1 MRNLDLQK
9 FNSRNI
15 RTMIPKIQDLINQ
28 AQDRYLASDE
38 LGLMESY
45 INSLPERLKLYKLI
59 RDREI
64 DILQAVADQVPSEL
78 PNVTEADLETGI
90 KNLILVLRYSSM
102 AMLLNDENFLKQ
114 RLLNWLEGIMSM
126 RDMRRLNETLYK
138 LLNQGLRQQVSPVQL
153 ALIQPLITAAQVTLI
168 Y

>member
-1 MRNLDLQK
+1 M
-9 FNSRNI
+9 
-15 RTMIPKIQDLINQ
+15 MPKIEELINQ

-45 INSLPERLKLYKLI
+45 ISSLPDRLKLYKII
-59 RDREI
+59 RDHEI
-64 DILQAVADQVPSEL
+64 DLLQAVADQISTEL
-78 PNVTEADLETGI
+78 PSVTDEDLETGI

-126 RDMRRLNETLYK
+126 HDMRRLNETLYK
-138 LLNQGLRQQVSPVQL
+138 LLNQKLREQFSPSQL

>member
-1 MRNLDLQK
+1 M
-9 FNSRNI
+9 
-15 RTMIPKIQDLINQ
+15 MPKIQDLINQ

-45 INSLPERLKLYKLI
+45 ISSLPDRLKLYKLI
-59 RDREI
+59 RDHEI
-64 DILQAVADQVPSEL
+64 DLLQAVADQVPAEL
-78 PNVTEADLETGI
+78 PSVTEQDLETGI

-114 RLLNWLEGIMSM
+114 RLLNWLENIMSM
-126 RDMRRLNETLYK
+126 RDMRRLNEILYK
-138 LLNQGLRQQVSPVQL
+138 LLNQGLRQQFSPTQL

>member
-1 MRNLDLQK
+1 
-9 FNSRNI
+9 
-15 RTMIPKIQDLINQ
+15 MIPKIQEIINQ
-28 AQDRYLASDE
+28 AKDRYLVTDE

-45 INSLPERLKLYKLI
+45 ISSLPDRLKLYKLI

-64 DILQAVADQVPSEL
+64 DILQAVANQVPAEL
-78 PNVTEADLETGI
+78 PNVTDEELESGI

-138 LLNQGLRQQVSPVQL
+138 LLNQELKKQFSSTQL
-153 ALIQPLITAAQVTLI
+153 LLIQPLITAAQVTLI

>member
-1 MRNLDLQK
+1 
-9 FNSRNI
+9 
-15 RTMIPKIQDLINQ
+15 MIPKIQELINQ
-28 AQDRYLASDE
+28 AQDRYLATDE

-45 INSLPERLKLYKLI
+45 VSSLPDRLKLYKLI

-64 DILQAVADQVPSEL
+64 DIVQSVADQVSADL
-78 PNVTEADLETGI
+78 PNVTDEELEVGI
-90 KNLILVLRYSSM
+90 KNLILVLRYCSM
-102 AMLLNDENFLKQ
+102 AMLLNDENFLKE

-138 LLNQGLRQQVSPVQL
+138 LLNQGLRQQFSASQL
-153 ALIQPLITAAQVTLI
+153 ALLQPLITSAQVTLI

>member
-1 MRNLDLQK
+1 M
-9 FNSRNI
+9 
-15 RTMIPKIQDLINQ
+15 MPKIQELINQ
-28 AQDRYLASDE
+28 AQDRYLVSDE

-45 INSLPERLKLYKLI
+45 ISSLPDRLKLYKLI

-64 DILQAVADQVPSEL
+64 DILQAVADQVSTEL
-78 PNVTEADLETGI
+78 PNVTDEELESGV

-126 RDMRRLNETLYK
+126 RDMRRLNEALYK
-138 LLNQGLRQQVSPVQL
+138 LLNQGLKKQFSPAQL
-153 ALIQPLITAAQVTLI
+153 TLIQPLITAAQVTLI

>member
-1 MRNLDLQK
+1 
-9 FNSRNI
+9 
-15 RTMIPKIQDLINQ
+15 MIPKIQDLINQ
-28 AQDRYLASDE
+28 AQDRYLAIDE

-45 INSLPERLKLYKLI
+45 VSSLPDRLKLYKQL

-64 DILQAVADQVPSEL
+64 DLLQAVADQVSVEL
-78 PNVTEADLETGI
+78 PNVTDAELEAGI
-90 KNLILVLRYSSM
+90 KNLILVLRYCSM
-102 AMLLNDENFLKQ
+102 SMLLNDESFLKE

-138 LLNQGLRQQVSPVQL
+138 LLNQGLRQQFSPAQL
-153 ALIQPLITAAQVTLI
+153 TLIQPLITSAQVTLI

>member
-1 MRNLDLQK
+1 M
-9 FNSRNI
+9 
-15 RTMIPKIQDLINQ
+15 TPKIQELINQ

-45 INSLPERLKLYKLI
+45 ISSLPDRLKLYKLI

-64 DILQAVADQVPSEL
+64 DILQAVVDQVSMEL
-78 PNVTEADLETGI
+78 PGVADEDLENGI
-90 KNLILVLRYSSM
+90 KNLILVVRYCSM
-102 AMLLNDENFLKQ
+102 AMLLNDEGFLKQ
-114 RLLNWLEGIMSM
+114 RLLNWLEGLMSM

-138 LLNQGLRQQVSPVQL
+138 LLNQVMRQKLNPEQL
-153 ALIQPLITAAQVTLI
+153 TLIQPLITAAQVTLI

>member
-1 MRNLDLQK
+1 
-9 FNSRNI
+9 
-15 RTMIPKIQDLINQ
+15 MIPKIQELINQ

-45 INSLPERLKLYKLI
+45 VSSLPDRLKLYKLI

-64 DILQAVADQVPSEL
+64 DILQSVADQVPSEI
-78 PNVTEADLETGI
+78 PNIVVEDLEVGI
-90 KNLILVLRYSSM
+90 KNLVLVLRYSSM
-102 AMLLNDENFLKQ
+102 AMLLNDENFLKE

-126 RDMRRLNETLYK
+126 RDMRRLNDTLYK
-138 LLNQGLRQQVSPVQL
+138 LLNQVLRQQFSPNQL
-153 ALIQPLITAAQVTLI
+153 ALLQPLITAAQVTLI

>member
-1 MRNLDLQK
+1 
-9 FNSRNI
+9 
-15 RTMIPKIQDLINQ
+15 MIPKIQELINQ
-28 AQDRYLASDE
+28 AQDRYLVTDE

-45 INSLPERLKLYKLI
+45 ISSLPDRLKLYKLI

-64 DILQAVADQVPSEL
+64 DILQAVANQVPAEL
-78 PNVTEADLETGI
+78 PNVTDEELESGI

-138 LLNQGLRQQVSPVQL
+138 LLNQELKKQFSSTQL
-153 ALIQPLITAAQVTLI
+153 LLIQPLITTAQVTLI

>member
-1 MRNLDLQK
+1 M
-9 FNSRNI
+9 
-15 RTMIPKIQDLINQ
+15 MPKIEELISQ

-45 INSLPERLKLYKLI
+45 ISSLPDRLKLYKMI

-64 DILQAVADQVPSEL
+64 DLLQAVADQISTEL
-78 PNVTEADLETGI
+78 PSVTDEDLETGI

-126 RDMRRLNETLYK
+126 HDMRRLNETLYK
-138 LLNQGLRQQVSPVQL
+138 LLNQKLREQFSPSQL

>member
-1 MRNLDLQK
+1 MV
-9 FNSRNI
+9 
-15 RTMIPKIQDLINQ
+15 PKIQELINQ
-28 AQDRYLASDE
+28 AQYRYRASDE

-45 INSLPERLKLYKLI
+45 ISSLPDRLKLYKLI

-64 DILQAVADQVPSEL
+64 TILQAVADSVPSEL
-78 PNVTEADLETGI
+78 PSITDADLETGVR
-90 KNLILVLRYSSM
+90 NLILVMRYSSM
-102 AMLLNDENFLKQ
+102 AMLLNDENFLKE

-138 LLNQGLRQQVSPVQL
+138 LLNQELRQQLSPTQL
-153 ALIQPLITAAQVTLI
+153 TLIQPLITAAQVTLI

>member
-1 MRNLDLQK
+1 
-9 FNSRNI
+9 
-15 RTMIPKIQDLINQ
+15 MIPKIQDLINQ
-28 AQDRYLASDE
+28 AQDRYLAIDE

-45 INSLPERLKLYKLI
+45 VRSLPDRLKLYKQL

-64 DILQAVADQVPSEL
+64 DLLQAVADQVPVEL
-78 PNVTEADLETGI
+78 PNVTDAELESGI
-90 KNLILVLRYSSM
+90 KNLILVLRYCSM
-102 AMLLNDENFLKQ
+102 AMLLNDENFLKE

-138 LLNQGLRQQVSPVQL
+138 LLNQGLRQQFSPTQL
-153 ALIQPLITAAQVTLI
+153 TLIQPLITSAQVTLI

>member
-1 MRNLDLQK
+1 M
-9 FNSRNI
+9 
-15 RTMIPKIQDLINQ
+15 MMPKIQELINQ
-28 AQDRYLASDE
+28 AQDRYLATDE

-45 INSLPERLKLYKLI
+45 ISSLPDRLKLYKLI

-64 DILQAVADQVPSEL
+64 DLLQAVADQVPAEL
-78 PNVTEADLETGI
+78 PNVTDAELETGI

-138 LLNQGLRQQVSPVQL
+138 LLNQGLRQQFSPPQL

>member
-1 MRNLDLQK
+1 M
-9 FNSRNI
+9 
-15 RTMIPKIQDLINQ
+15 MMPKIQELINQ
-28 AQDRYLASDE
+28 AQDRYLAADE
-38 LGLMESY
+38 LGLMENY
-45 INSLPERLKLYKLI
+45 ISSLPDRLKLYKLI

-64 DILQAVADQVPSEL
+64 DLLQAVANQVPAEL
-78 PNVTEADLETGI
+78 PNVTDADLETGI
-90 KNLILVLRYSSM
+90 RNLILVLRYSSM

-126 RDMRRLNETLYK
+126 RDMRRLNEALYK
-138 LLNQGLRQQVSPVQL
+138 LLNQGLRQHFSPAQL

>member
-1 MRNLDLQK
+1 
-9 FNSRNI
+9 
-15 RTMIPKIQDLINQ
+15 MIPKIQDLINQ
-28 AQDRYLASDE
+28 AQDRYLAIDE

-45 INSLPERLKLYKLI
+45 ISSLPDRLKLYKQL

-64 DILQAVADQVPSEL
+64 DLLQAVADQVSVEL
-78 PNVTEADLETGI
+78 PNVTDAELEAGI
-90 KNLILVLRYSSM
+90 KNLILVLRYCSM
-102 AMLLNDENFLKQ
+102 SMLLNDESFLKE

-138 LLNQGLRQQVSPVQL
+138 LLNQGLRQQFSPAQL
-153 ALIQPLITAAQVTLI
+153 TLIQPLITSAQVTLI

>member
-1 MRNLDLQK
+1 
-9 FNSRNI
+9 
-15 RTMIPKIQDLINQ
+15 MIPKIQELINQ
-28 AQDRYLASDE
+28 AQDRYLATDE

-45 INSLPERLKLYKLI
+45 VSSLPDRLKLYKLI

-64 DILQAVADQVPSEL
+64 DILQAVADQVSAEL
-78 PNVTEADLETGI
+78 PNVTDEELEVGI
-90 KNLILVLRYSSM
+90 KNLILVLRYCSM
-102 AMLLNDENFLKQ
+102 AMLLNDDSFLKE

-138 LLNQGLRQQVSPVQL
+138 LLNQGIRQQLSPSQL
-153 ALIQPLITAAQVTLI
+153 ALLQPLITTAQVTLI

>member
-1 MRNLDLQK
+1 M
-9 FNSRNI
+9 
-15 RTMIPKIQDLINQ
+15 MPKIQELINQ

-38 LGLMESY
+38 LGLMENY
-45 INSLPERLKLYKLI
+45 ISSLPDRLKLYKLI

-64 DILQAVADQVPSEL
+64 DILQAVANQVPTEL
-78 PNVTEADLETGI
+78 PNVTDEELESGI

-126 RDMRRLNETLYK
+126 RDMRRLNEALYK
-138 LLNQGLRQQVSPVQL
+138 LLNQGLKKQFSPTQL
-153 ALIQPLITAAQVTLI
+153 LLIQPFITAAQVTLI

>member
-1 MRNLDLQK
+1 MV
-9 FNSRNI
+9 
-15 RTMIPKIQDLINQ
+15 PKIQELISQ
-28 AQDRYLASDE
+28 AQDRYLIADE
-38 LGLMESY
+38 LDIMESY
-45 INSLPERLKLYKLI
+45 ISSLPDRLKLYKLI

-64 DILQAVADQVPSEL
+64 NILQEVADQVPKEI
-78 PNVTEADLETGI
+78 PNVTVEDLEMGI
-90 KNLILVLRYSSM
+90 KNLILVLRYCSM

-138 LLNQGLRQQVSPVQL
+138 LLNQGLRQRFSPTQL
-153 ALIQPLITAAQVTLI
+153 AMFQPLITAAQVTLI

>member
-1 MRNLDLQK
+1 
-9 FNSRNI
+9 
-15 RTMIPKIQDLINQ
+15 MIPKIQDLINQ
-28 AQDRYLASDE
+28 AQDRYLAIDE

-45 INSLPERLKLYKLI
+45 VSSLPDRLKLYKQL

-64 DILQAVADQVPSEL
+64 DLLQAVADQVPVEL
-78 PNVTEADLETGI
+78 PNVTDAELEAGI
-90 KNLILVLRYSSM
+90 KNLILVLRYCSM
-102 AMLLNDENFLKQ
+102 SMLLNDESFLKE

-138 LLNQGLRQQVSPVQL
+138 LLNQGLRQQFSPAQL
-153 ALIQPLITAAQVTLI
+153 ALIQPLITSAQVTLI

>member
-1 MRNLDLQK
+1 
-9 FNSRNI
+9 
-15 RTMIPKIQDLINQ
+15 MIPKIQDLINQ
-28 AQDRYLASDE
+28 AQDRYLAVDE

-45 INSLPERLKLYKLI
+45 VSSLPDRLKLYKQL

-64 DILQAVADQVPSEL
+64 DLLQAVADQVSVEL
-78 PNVTEADLETGI
+78 PNVTDAELESGI
-90 KNLILVLRYSSM
+90 KNLILVLRYCSM
-102 AMLLNDENFLKQ
+102 SMLPNDESFLKE

-138 LLNQGLRQQVSPVQL
+138 LLNQGLRQQFSPAQL
-153 ALIQPLITAAQVTLI
+153 TLIQPLITSAQVTLI

>member
-1 MRNLDLQK
+1 
-9 FNSRNI
+9 
-15 RTMIPKIQDLINQ
+15 MIPKIQELINQ

-45 INSLPERLKLYKLI
+45 VSSLPERLKLYKLI

-64 DILQAVADQVPSEL
+64 DILQTVADQVPTEL
-78 PNVTEADLETGI
+78 PNITDEELETGI
-90 KNLILVLRYSSM
+90 KNLILVLRYCSM
-102 AMLLNDENFLKQ
+102 AMLLNDENFLKE

-138 LLNQGLRQQVSPVQL
+138 LLNQLLRQQFSPTQL
-153 ALIQPLITAAQVTLI
+153 SLLQPLITAAQVTLI

>member
-1 MRNLDLQK
+1 
-9 FNSRNI
+9 
-15 RTMIPKIQDLINQ
+15 MIPKIQDLINQ
-28 AQDRYLASDE
+28 AQDRYLAVDE

-45 INSLPERLKLYKLI
+45 VSSLPDRLKLYKQL

-64 DILQAVADQVPSEL
+64 DLLQAVADQVPVEL
-78 PNVTEADLETGI
+78 PNVTDAELESGI
-90 KNLILVLRYSSM
+90 KNLILVLRYCSM
-102 AMLLNDENFLKQ
+102 SMLLNDESFLKE

-138 LLNQGLRQQVSPVQL
+138 LLNQGLRQQFSPAQL
-153 ALIQPLITAAQVTLI
+153 TLIQPFITSAQVTLI

>member
-1 MRNLDLQK
+1 M
-9 FNSRNI
+9 
-15 RTMIPKIQDLINQ
+15 PKIQELINQ
-28 AQDRYLASDE
+28 AQDRYLVTDE

-45 INSLPERLKLYKLI
+45 ISSLPDRLKLYKLI

-64 DILQAVADQVPSEL
+64 DILQAVANQVPAEL
-78 PNVTEADLETGI
+78 PNVTDEELESGI

-138 LLNQGLRQQVSPVQL
+138 LLNQELKKQFSSTQL
-153 ALIQPLITAAQVTLI
+153 LLIQPLITAAQVTLI

>member
-1 MRNLDLQK
+1 
-9 FNSRNI
+9 
-15 RTMIPKIQDLINQ
+15 
-28 AQDRYLASDE
+28 
-38 LGLMESY
+38 MESY
-45 INSLPERLKLYKLI
+45 ISSLPDRLQLYKLI

-64 DILQAVADQVPSEL
+64 DILQAVANQVPAEL
-78 PNVTEADLETGI
+78 ANVTDEELESGI

-138 LLNQGLRQQVSPVQL
+138 LLNQELKKQFSSTQL
-153 ALIQPLITAAQVTLI
+153 LLIQPLITAAQVTLI

>member
-1 MRNLDLQK
+1 M
-9 FNSRNI
+9 
-15 RTMIPKIQDLINQ
+15 MPKIQDLINQ
-28 AQDRYLASDE
+28 AQDRYLATDE

-45 INSLPERLKLYKLI
+45 ISSLPDRLKLYKII

-64 DILQAVADQVPSEL
+64 DVLQAVADQISTEL
-78 PNVTEADLETGI
+78 PSVTDEDLETGI

-126 RDMRRLNETLYK
+126 HDMRRLNETLYK
-138 LLNQGLRQQVSPVQL
+138 LLNQKLREQFSPSQL

>member
-1 MRNLDLQK
+1 M
-9 FNSRNI
+9 
-15 RTMIPKIQDLINQ
+15 MPKIQELISQ

-45 INSLPERLKLYKLI
+45 VSSLPDRLSLYKQI

-64 DILQAVADQVPSEL
+64 NILQAVADQVQTEL
-78 PNVTEADLETGI
+78 PSVTDEELETGI
-90 KNLILVLRYSSM
+90 KNLILVMRYSSM

-138 LLNQGLRQQVSPVQL
+138 LLNQGLRQQLNPAQL

>member
-1 MRNLDLQK
+1 MV
-9 FNSRNI
+9 
-15 RTMIPKIQDLINQ
+15 PKIQELINQ

-45 INSLPERLKLYKLI
+45 ISSLPDRLKLYKLI

-64 DILQAVADQVPSEL
+64 TILQAVADSVPSEL
-78 PNVTEADLETGI
+78 PSITDEDLETGVR
-90 KNLILVLRYSSM
+90 NLILVMRYSSM
-102 AMLLNDENFLKQ
+102 AMLLNDENFLKE

-138 LLNQGLRQQVSPVQL
+138 LLNQELRQQLSPTQL
-153 ALIQPLITAAQVTLI
+153 TLIQPLITAAQVTLI

>member
-1 MRNLDLQK
+1 M
-9 FNSRNI
+9 
-15 RTMIPKIQDLINQ
+15 MPKIQELINQ
-28 AQDRYLASDE
+28 AQDRYLVTDE

-45 INSLPERLKLYKLI
+45 ISSLPDRLKLYKLI

-64 DILQAVADQVPSEL
+64 DILQAVANQVPTEL
-78 PNVTEADLETGI
+78 PNVTDEELESGI

-138 LLNQGLRQQVSPVQL
+138 LLNQELKKQFSSTQL
-153 ALIQPLITAAQVTLI
+153 LLIQPLITAAQVTLI

>member
-1 MRNLDLQK
+1 M
-9 FNSRNI
+9 
-15 RTMIPKIQDLINQ
+15 MPKIQELINQ

-45 INSLPERLKLYKLI
+45 ISSLPDRLKLYKQI

-64 DILQAVADQVPSEL
+64 AILQAVADQVPKEL
-78 PNVTEADLETGI
+78 PNVTDEELESGV

-114 RLLNWLEGIMSM
+114 RLLNWLEGIMTM

-138 LLNQGLRQQVSPVQL
+138 LLNQGLKTQFSPTQL